1 MKQKITRRAIL
12 GAMPGS
18 VLAAA
23 VSKSPREQALPQA
36 GEFVR
41 FSDPA
46 TETPIVRLTT
56 PAFNHVLPASGN
68 RFVLLK
74 PRVLYC
80 ASDRVGG
87 RMTPHQIDLRTGVVR
102 QVAETAALDAASLSL
117 DAPGKFLYLL
127 DGTQLG
133 ELPLTGKHEP
143 RRIEVLA
150 EGVTSFGIGA
160 SRTELF
166 VIRGDRLQIIRGDR
180 LQLSGKDQPVLAE
193 DAAGP
198 CRVRPGGGG
207 CLFSRAASDEDCEFW
222 YASVDSARSKPVML
236 ARGRI
241 SNPDW
246 SADGGSLLFLRDV
259 PKNSVSVAELR
270 EVKPEERVERC
281 VAATS
286 QFATFSANGNDSVF
300 VGASKSKAQP
310 NVILLLRETR
320 RELTL
325 CEHRSSKPSAVR
337 PAFSPDSR
345 RIYFESDREGKS
357 AIYSVNVEQLVEP
370 T

>member
-1 MKQKITRRAIL
+1 MTRRAML
-12 GAMPGS
+12 GAMPGG
-18 VLAAA
+18 VFAAA
-23 VSKSPREQALPQA
+23 VERAPREQALLQA

-41 FSDPA
+41 FADSA
-46 TETPIVRLTT
+46 TETPIIRLTT
-56 PAFNHVLPASGN
+56 PAFNHVLPDLGK

-143 RRIEVLA
+143 KRLEVLA

-166 VIRGDRLQIIRGDR
+166 VIRGKR
-180 LQLSGKDQPVLAE
+180 LQLIGREQPLLAE

-207 CLFSRAASDEDCEFW
+207 CLFSRALPGEEREFW

-246 SADGGSLLFLRDV
+246 SVDGGSLLFLREV
-259 PKNSVSVAELR
+259 PKNSVSMVELR
-270 EVKPEERVERC
+270 EVKPEEQVERC
-281 VAATS
+281 LAATS

-300 VGASKSKAQP
+300 VGASRSKAQP
-310 NVILLLRETR
+310 NLILLLRETR

-325 CEHRSSKPSAVR
+325 CEHRSSNPSAVR